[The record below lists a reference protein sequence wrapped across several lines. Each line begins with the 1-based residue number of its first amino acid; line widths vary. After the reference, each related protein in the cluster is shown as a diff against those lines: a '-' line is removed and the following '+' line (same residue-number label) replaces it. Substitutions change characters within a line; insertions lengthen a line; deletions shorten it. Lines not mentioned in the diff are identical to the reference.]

1 MATIQDVAKRAGV
14 GAATVSRVL
23 NGTGYASEQTREKV
37 LRSARELHYVPSGLG
52 QQLLSRKTMT
62 VGVVVADMDNPFFS
76 SFVEALEEFLHERGY
91 KTMLC
96 CTKGQREKEEGFLN
110 FLSQR
115 MVDGLITSSHLLD
128 ASVYRS
134 IERPIVSIDRVL
146 SPTTPMVCSDHISGG
161 RLAAQVMME
170 AGCRQVV
177 QLHDSEA
184 DILGGVTSMGVQD
197 AAIEDYPFAMRH
209 REFARCLKEAGIPCH
224 SCYKEWNTFGIQR
237 QQHWVDEL
245 FRRWPDVDGILTVDV
260 LAVRCLRVASRRSRR
275 LGCPMPKIV
284 AYDGTSLSELCTPS
298 LDVIVQPVEEI
309 AREAVRLLMREIRG
323 EEYAQRQVILPV
335 QLRRGEQ

>member
-37 LRSARELHYVPSGLG
+37 LRAARELHYVPSGLG

-62 VGVVVADMDNPFFS
+62 VGVVVTDMDNPFFS
-76 SFVEALEEFLHERGY
+76 SFVEALEGFLHERGY

-110 FLSQR
+110 FLSQS
-115 MVDGLITSSHLLD
+115 MVDGLITTSHLLD
-128 ASVYRS
+128 ASIYQS

-146 SPTTPMVCSDHISGG
+146 SPTTPMVCADHISGG
-161 RLAAQVMME
+161 RLAAQVMIE

-197 AAIEDYPFAMRH
+197 AVIADYPFAARH
-209 REFARCLKEAGIPCH
+209 REFARCLQEAGIPCH
-224 SCYKEWNTFGIQR
+224 SCYKEWNGFGAQR
-237 QQHWVDEL
+237 QQHWVEDL
-245 FRRWPDVDGILTVDV
+245 FQRWPDVDGIMTVDL
-260 LAVRCLRVASRRSRR
+260 LAVRCLRIAMERSKAR
-275 LGCPMPKIV
+275 PVPKIV
-284 AYDGTSLSELCTPS
+284 AYDGTSLSELCVPR
-298 LDVIVQPVEEI
+298 LDAIVQPVEDM
-309 AREAVRLLMREIRG
+309 AREAVRLLMMEIRG
-323 EEYAQRQVILPV
+323 ENIPERQVILPV
-335 QLRRGEQ
+335 KLRRGD